1 MHIKWDLVLFLLG
14 GVFYALI
21 EVVWR
26 GYTHWSMLVLGGTVF
41 LTLYKLFNKLD
52 KFSLLEKCVIGAGII
67 TMLEFITGC
76 IVNIYFD
83 MGVWNYSRM
92 PFNLLGQVCILYST
106 MWGFL
111 CIPINYLSG
120 KIRKIAVVQ

>member
-52 KFSLLEKCVIGAGII
+52 KLSLLEKCVIGAGII

-76 IVNIYFD
+76 IVNLYFD

>member
-76 IVNIYFD
+76 IVNLYFD

>member
-21 EVVWR
+21 EVAWR

-52 KFSLLEKCVIGAGII
+52 NYSLLEKCVIGAVII

-76 IVNIYFD
+76 IVNLYFD

-120 KIRKIAVVQ
+120 KIRKIAVAQ

>member
-21 EVVWR
+21 EVAWR

-52 KFSLLEKCVIGAGII
+52 NYSLLEKCVIGAGII

-76 IVNIYFD
+76 IVNLYFD

-120 KIRKIAVVQ
+120 KIRKIAVAQ